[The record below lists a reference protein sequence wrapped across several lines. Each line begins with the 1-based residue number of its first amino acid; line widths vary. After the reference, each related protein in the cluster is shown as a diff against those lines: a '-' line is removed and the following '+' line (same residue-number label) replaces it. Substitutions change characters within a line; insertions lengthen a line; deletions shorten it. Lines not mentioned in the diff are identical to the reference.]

1 MGGCT
6 QPPIFVGKNI
16 LENDKKYLT
25 KQEKS
30 ARIRKRS
37 TKAGQKPELE
47 KKFAKTLKKFLT
59 NVKSCAIMSKF
70 AAASGCTL

>member
-1 MGGCT
+1 MLWSISVTMVDMASSRMLSNRENIVWGGCT

-47 KKFAKTLKKFLT
+47 KKFAKT
-59 NVKSCAIMSKF
+59 
-70 AAASGCTL
+70 

>member
-47 KKFAKTLKKFLT
+47 KKFAKT
-59 NVKSCAIMSKF
+59 
-70 AAASGCTL
+70 